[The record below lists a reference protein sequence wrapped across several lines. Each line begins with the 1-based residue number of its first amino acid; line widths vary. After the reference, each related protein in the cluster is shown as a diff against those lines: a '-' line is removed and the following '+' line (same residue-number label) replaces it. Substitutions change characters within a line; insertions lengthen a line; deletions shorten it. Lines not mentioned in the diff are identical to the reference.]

1 MDTESIRT
9 RTLSFPILLIGFG
22 GMTLFLS
29 RDLPDFI
36 QRGQRLP
43 GPKLFPMVLGAF
55 LVVAGVV
62 ELVQW
67 LVARSRGTAK
77 PLQSAGLGDVTAFI
91 GAVVLFA
98 VLLPVLGFQV
108 TGLLFGTLVLRAL
121 DVQWSKAVFV
131 PLLLVVVITLLF
143 GVAFRVPIPWGILG
157 FLR

>member
-1 MDTESIRT
+1 MQAESTRT
-9 RTLSFPILLIGFG
+9 RTISFPILLIGFG
-22 GMTLFLS
+22 GVTLFLS

-43 GPKLFPMVLGAF
+43 GPKLFPVMMGAF
-55 LVVAGVV
+55 LVVAGVI

-67 LVARSRGTAK
+67 LLARSRGTAT
-77 PLQSAGLGDVTAFI
+77 PFQSAGLRDVAAFV

-108 TGLLFGTLVLRAL
+108 TGLLFGTLVLRTL
-121 DVQWSKAVFV
+121 DVRWSKAVLV

-143 GVAFRVPIPWGILG
+143 GVAFLVPLPWGVLG